1 MNELNPCFLLSFC
14 LSEVGRS
21 LGKLRANKAEVV
33 DGILARQE
41 IPKGAPS
48 FSSAFSTSSHL
59 QVFHR
64 SSNSNSSKKGCSSS
78 VVFIQDERSGG

>member
-1 MNELNPCFLLSFC
+1 

-59 QVFHR
+59 QLFHH
-64 SSNSNSSKKGCSSS
+64 SSNSNSSSSKKGCSPS
-78 VVFIQDERSGG
+78 VVLIQDERSGN